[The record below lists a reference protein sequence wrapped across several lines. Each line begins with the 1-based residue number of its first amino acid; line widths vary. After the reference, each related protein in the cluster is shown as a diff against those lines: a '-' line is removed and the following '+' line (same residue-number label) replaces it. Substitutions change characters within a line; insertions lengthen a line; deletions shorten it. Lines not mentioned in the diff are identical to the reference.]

1 MTKRNTAKPVRV
13 VSPIMEEQ
21 ETSAST
27 LQEWLDKEETVSD
40 LLFSKG
46 KEEGINKS
54 YKSFK
59 NCTFQ
64 NQIFSECK
72 FLPTD
77 RCPVR
82 ELRPIQYLFCRKLF
96 VPSRIYFL

>member
-40 LLFSKG
+40 LLFNKG

-59 NCTFQ
+59 N
-64 NQIFSECK
+64 
-72 FLPTD
+72 
-77 RCPVR
+77 
-82 ELRPIQYLFCRKLF
+82 
-96 VPSRIYFL
+96 

>member
-1 MTKRNTAKPVRV
+1 MTKRNTTKPVRV

-46 KEEGINKS
+46 
-54 YKSFK
+54 
-59 NCTFQ
+59 
-64 NQIFSECK
+64 
-72 FLPTD
+72 
-77 RCPVR
+77 

>member
-40 LLFSKG
+40 LLFSKRKKK
-46 KEEGINKS
+46 KEINKS
-54 YKSFK
+54 YKK
-59 NCTFQ
+59 FQ
-64 NQIFSECK
+64 ETVLSKIRYSANANSIH
-72 FLPTD
+72 PN
-77 RCPVR
+77 
-82 ELRPIQYLFCRKLF
+82 
-96 VPSRIYFL
+96 

>member
-59 NCTFQ
+59 NCTKSDIQ
-64 NQIFSECK
+64 RMQIPFI
-72 FLPTD
+72 PTD

>member
-59 NCTFQ
+59 NCTYQ
-64 NQIFSECK
+64 NP
-72 FLPTD
+72 FLSTE
-77 RCPVR
+77 RCQVR

>member
-40 LLFSKG
+40 LYLTKEKKKESTSPIKVSRTVLSK
-46 KEEGINKS
+46 IRYSANANS
-54 YKSFK
+54 IHP
-59 NCTFQ
+59 N
-64 NQIFSECK
+64 
-72 FLPTD
+72 
-77 RCPVR
+77 
-82 ELRPIQYLFCRKLF
+82 
-96 VPSRIYFL
+96 

>member
-54 YKSFK
+54 YKELYFPKSDI
-59 NCTFQ
+59 Q
-64 NQIFSECK
+64 RMQIPFI
-72 FLPTD
+72 PTD